1 MLGPNFLKFSH
12 ITAKIFTNIQDF
24 FPYLTLPSFHCFI
37 DEIVTT
43 HIERCFSQPSHC
55 TLRIYSINVTSGQ
68 YGLERGHP
76 GRADRVLDELN
87 LSHHM
92 KTIRGSNG

>member
-76 GRADRVLDELN
+76 GRADRVSDELN
-87 LSHHM
+87 LSQHI
-92 KTIRGSNG
+92 KTLRGSNG